1 MLSCCVVHLLAM
13 LSLVS
18 SHLIA
23 PGEVTSR
30 ECVSTNSTLF
40 AGLHLEQACLGSRFG
55 FFARQGVAETLR
67 GQL

>member
-1 MLSCCVVHLLAM
+1 MLSCCVVQLLAM

-18 SHLIA
+18 SHLVA

-30 ECVSTNSTLF
+30 ASVSTNGTLF
-40 AGLHLEQACLGSRFG
+40 AGLHLEQTCLGSRFG
-55 FFARQGVAETLR
+55 NFAGQGVAETLR

>member
-1 MLSCCVVHLLAM
+1 MLSCCVVQLLAM

-18 SHLIA
+18 SHLVA

-30 ECVSTNSTLF
+30 ESVSTNSILF
-40 AGLHLEQACLGSRFG
+40 AGLHLEKACLGSRFG
-55 FFARQGVAETLR
+55 VFAGQGMAETLR